1 MLALTVSGEISD
13 STNESRAFSFFPMCL
28 NIGILVASF
37 IGGTFGSSKSFPT
50 LTSAFPI
57 FKTYPYLLPNFLAAL
72 LPLLVAIIAA
82 IWLEETLPPKASP
95 SDVSSEGTLT
105 GSDDGVTGPDDLDKE
120 ETSLKALFTPHI
132 NAIMFSFAILS
143 LLGGAQTALQPL
155 FAFTPVRDG
164 GLGFGEK
171 EIGIAMSIRSVAT
184 IAVQLLAFPAL
195 QRTFGTNR
203 LFRWLMVLWLP
214 TYLGLPFLNAIAR
227 TGDHPVIV
235 WVGLSATL
243 LCSAIANMAFGTCWI
258 GCRSDCADA
267 QCATCS

>member
-1 MLALTVSGEISD
+1 VS
-13 STNESRAFSFFPMCL
+13 RC
-28 NIGILVASF
+28 SF
-37 IGGTFGSSKSFPT
+37 IVILIR
-50 LTSAFPI
+50 LTS
-57 FKTYPYLLPNFLAAL
+57 
-72 LPLLVAIIAA
+72 
-82 IWLEETLPPKASP
+82 
-95 SDVSSEGTLT
+95 
-105 GSDDGVTGPDDLDKE
+105 
-120 ETSLKALFTPHI
+120 
-132 NAIMFSFAILS
+132 
-143 LLGGAQTALQPL
+143 QTALQPL

-227 TGDHPVIV
+227 TGDHTALV

-243 LCSAIANMAFGTCWI
+243 LCSAVANMAFGT
-258 GCRSDCADA
+258 
-267 QCATCS
+267 